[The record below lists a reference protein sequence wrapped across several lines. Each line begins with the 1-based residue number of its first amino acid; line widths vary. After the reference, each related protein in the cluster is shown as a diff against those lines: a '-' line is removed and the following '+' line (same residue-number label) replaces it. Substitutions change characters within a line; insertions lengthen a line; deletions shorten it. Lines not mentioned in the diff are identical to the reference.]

1 GSLELPSTKM
11 LLSQQA
17 QLVRLD
23 DHRAVVQ
30 VAGNWMGMVQSRV
43 SLLEQA
49 IATALGTPRQLVLE
63 SQSETATQIAEVAPI
78 TKTPTPN
85 AAPVPPPAVQAP
97 STASVPKDSAT
108 NTASTN
114 VPQPEDNSAPAQP
127 TSSVEQIDNKA
138 KRLADFFNGKVL
150 DVDL

>member
-1 GSLELPSTKM
+1 
-11 LLSQQA
+11 
-17 QLVRLD
+17 
-23 DHRAVVQ
+23 
-30 VAGNWMGMVQSRV
+30 MGMVQSRV

-63 SQSETATQIAEVAPI
+63 SQSETATQTAITQIAEVAPI

-97 STASVPKDSAT
+97 STAAVPKDSAT

-114 VPQPEDNSAPAQP
+114 APQPEDNSAPTQP